1 MQTCH
6 INTKLEKKLLGFNYL
21 AIFFSFLFELF
32 SFMSLRGGQRPT
44 WQSPT
49 LMYIIPFFLFCGVSF
64 G

>member
-1 MQTCH
+1 MQTH
-6 INTKLEKKLLGFNYL
+6 RTNTKLEKKLLGFNYL
-21 AIFFSFLFELF
+21 AIFFLFSLF